1 MIIEKGINMIN
12 EKRLL
17 ETFLT
22 LVQID
27 SESGNEQTI
36 QNHLKKLMEQQNIDI
51 SEDKARI
58 QNETLGANNLIC
70 TLKANVVA

>member
-36 QNHLKKLMEQQNIDI
+36 QNHLKK
-51 SEDKARI
+51 
-58 QNETLGANNLIC
+58 
-70 TLKANVVA
+70 